1 MVFSDGMRQKAVTYA
16 GESGT
21 YDGHVKNT
29 IAVNEGASKKMF
41 APYMQEGANAY
52 TPASHITNHRPY
64 WYQLHEK
71 SAEIDAATMNTNTDV
86 NAWLPTQTTVIAG
99 DATEYSINYDQFVDI
114 EHDRDLL
121 GNPRIINGTVDNG
134 CFETWVVKENETLRT
149 ETRTNSKADLTKY
162 VSAVAEG
169 AEGYDGTTMVAP
181 DDYWKNNFGGNYYP
195 HAGSVVYIEK
205 NANLV
210 LEKIGSDLMF
220 GEDNPL
226 VPGYLLVE
234 EGGSLY
240 GQGNHVT
247 ATYVAVDKTISSQ
260 YSLVS
265 VPYKCDPNST
275 VAISYSDGAVTE
287 TCPAGLTGSTYDGEQ
302 RSKWDYHYKVED
314 SDCWKPQS
322 DFVPANTGWLL
333 SLSAAPAS
341 PTIYRFTGWGDA
353 QLDYIYTEDGSDKTV
368 TLTQYNNL
376 PDDGSAHF
384 TKEENMGW
392 NLTGLPWLVSDYAT
406 HTLSGGTYAMNV
418 PHVFYSNLSRGLTE
432 PATGSYTDG
441 QFYTKQSWA
450 DGSTLSPGEGFFTQ
464 TAVLGET
471 ETLTFK
477 LPVVPSG
484 GGGGGARQ
492 RIAIRHQSDNTTRS
506 SESIRFD
513 DVVDVYPQEG
523 ADASLD
529 YRLGSDGIKWMAFDK
544 SLAQIYVENNVGT
557 RMSLVSAAPVETEIS
572 LGMTVPEAGDYA
584 INLPQPEAYADY
596 EAVWVIDKMT
606 GASANLLIENFVLTT
621 LEGGDIS
628 NRLKLKFGG
637 LRPEINS
644 PVVQMPD
651 VIKVTARNGRLPL
664 KGIADG
670 EDIRIRNASGALI
683 YKGPASG
690 CNSKYLP
697 DGIYI
702 ISR

>member
-1 MVFSDGMRQKAVTYA
+1 
-16 GESGT
+16 
-21 YDGHVKNT
+21 
-29 IAVNEGASKKMF
+29 
-41 APYMQEGANAY
+41 
-52 TPASHITNHRPY
+52 
-64 WYQLHEK
+64 
-71 SAEIDAATMNTNTDV
+71 
-86 NAWLPTQTTVIAG
+86 
-99 DATEYSINYDQFVDI
+99 
-114 EHDRDLL
+114 
-121 GNPRIINGTVDNG
+121 
-134 CFETWVVKENETLRT
+134 
-149 ETRTNSKADLTKY
+149 
-162 VSAVAEG
+162 
-169 AEGYDGTTMVAP
+169 
-181 DDYWKNNFGGNYYP
+181 
-195 HAGSVVYIEK
+195 
-205 NANLV
+205 
-210 LEKIGSDLMF
+210 MF

-226 VPGYLLVE
+226 VPGYLLIE

-240 GQGNHVT
+240 GQGNYVT

-275 VAISYSDGAVTE
+275 VAITYDVGNGIVTQ
-287 TCPAGLTGSTYDGEQ
+287 TSPSGLTGSTYDGEQ
-302 RSKWDYHYKVED
+302 RSKWDYHYKVEN

-322 DFVPANTGWLL
+322 DFIPANTGWLL
-333 SLSAAPAS
+333 SLSAAPET
-341 PTIYRFTGWGDA
+341 PTTYRFTGWGDA

-392 NLTGLPWLVSDYAT
+392 NLTGLPWLVSNYAT
-406 HTLSGGTYAMNV
+406 DTQSGVTYAMNV
-418 PHVFYSNLSRGLTE
+418 PHIFYSNLANTLYNTTDADSDGKPDVLTN
-432 PATGSYTDG
+432 G

-450 DGSTLSPGEGFFTQ
+450 EGSTLSPGEGFFTQ
-464 TAVLGET
+464 TAVLGEI

-477 LPVVPSG
+477 LPEVPSG

-492 RIAIRHQSDNTTRS
+492 RIGIRHQSDNTTHS
-506 SESIRFD
+506 SESVRFD

-523 ADASLD
+523 ADAALD
-529 YRLGSDGIKWMAFDK
+529 YRLGSDGIKWMAFNK
-544 SLAQIYVENNVGT
+544 SVAQIYVENNVGT

-572 LGMTVPEAGDYA
+572 LGVTVPEAGDYT

-596 EAVWVIDKMT
+596 EAVWVIDKVT
-606 GASANLLIENFVLTT
+606 GASANLLSEDFVLMAH
-621 LEGGDIS
+621 ESGDIS

-644 PVVQMPD
+644 PVVKMPD
-651 VIKVTARNGRLPL
+651 VIKVTARNSRLPL

-670 EDIRIRNASGALI
+670 EDIRVRNASGALI

-690 CNSKYLP
+690 CNSTYLP